1 MAYNPN
7 IPAPTN
13 RVQDDIAAM
22 RENFQHLDP
31 LAQAVDDLQTV
42 SGLAPVANDLQTVS
56 GLAAVVGELQVVSEL
71 APYVQAILDSRIVEH
86 NLDVTDPPNGY
97 YVRYACGLQI
107 CWHRWEQE
115 PLEPE
120 GSGQVNRKQAG
131 VDVQFPAAFAVAPA
145 ADISQEP
152 AFWRSASYGDSD
164 SGSSSLS
171 GESSAAN
178 AITNTR
184 IRFSYDLRTFRGAV
198 KFSYKAIGVWK

>member
-1 MAYNPN
+1 EPDHL
-7 IPAPTN
+7 
-13 RVQDDIAAM
+13 VQDDIAAM

-31 LAQAVDDLQTV
+31 LAQAVDELQAVSGLASVVEELQTV
-42 SGLAPVANDLQTVS
+42 SGLAPVTDGLQ
-56 GLAAVVGELQVVSEL
+56 AVSEL
-71 APYVQAILDSRIVEH
+71 APYVQALLDSRIVEH
-86 NLDVTDPPNGY
+86 NLDVPNPPTGY

-107 CWHRWEQE
+107 CWHRWDQE
-115 PLEPE
+115 PAEPE
-120 GSGQVNRKQAG
+120 GTGQVDRKQTG

-152 AFWRSASYGDSD
+152 AFWRNASYGSSD

-184 IRFSYDLRTFRGAV
+184 IRFSYDLRTHRGRV
-198 KFSYKAIGVWK
+198 QFSYKAIGVWK